1 MKYKIFGFFLM
12 MTSFGE
18 LKAQE
23 AQKILMVPSIEKLLT
38 FKSPEDF
45 AKETRNAGYDLKSGG
60 KLEQELSKIKTRFS
74 NQPVFLGIGKSRG
87 IKEDKLKGK
96 QFKVIAEIYAIRDL
110 EAHFK
115 REVKKYNYSNS
126 KRCYDN
132 IYKLILSDKKNTTY
146 VAMIMLQKDTLYNSS
161 CKVEFE
167 IFSSEVYL
175 SQVFSSGVYKT
186 SYDSE
191 TSLLFSKVNPRL
203 INLQERSKGNETTIL
218 LRDSSKK
225 GELRYTNNGINQSIT
240 FTPSLK
246 KGRNK

>member
-1 MKYKIFGFFLM
+1 M

-23 AQKILMVPSIEKLLT
+23 AQKILMVPSIEELLT

-74 NQPVFLGIGKSRG
+74 NQPVFLGIGKSKG

-175 SQVFSSGVYKT
+175 SQSSSGVYKA

-203 INLQERSKGNETTIL
+203 INLQERFIQETIKGNEISIL

-225 GELRYTNNGINQSIT
+225 GELRYTSNGINQSIT

-246 KGRNK
+246 KGRKK